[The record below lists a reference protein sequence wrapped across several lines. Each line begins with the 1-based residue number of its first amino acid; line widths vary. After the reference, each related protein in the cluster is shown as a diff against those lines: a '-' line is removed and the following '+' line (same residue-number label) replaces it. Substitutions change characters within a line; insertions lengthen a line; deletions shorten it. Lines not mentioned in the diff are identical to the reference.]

1 MTAKKEAIDE
11 TQAGGTRASRWAFA
25 ALIAGNV
32 ALSLGA
38 MLVGA
43 ALVLIR
49 LPSRRAAPI

>member
-1 MTAKKEAIDE
+1 MTAKKDTIGEA
-11 TQAGGTRASRWAFA
+11 QAGGASAGRWAFA

-43 ALVLIR
+43 APILIR